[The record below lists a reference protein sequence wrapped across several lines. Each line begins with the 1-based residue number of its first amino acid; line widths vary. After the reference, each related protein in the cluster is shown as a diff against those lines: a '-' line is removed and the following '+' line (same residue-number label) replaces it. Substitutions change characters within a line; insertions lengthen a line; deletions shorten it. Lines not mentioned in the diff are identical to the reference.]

1 MANLGLFSPLDVSD
15 HCCRR
20 RCCCCRGYANISVLE
35 SVVANYSA
43 AGLPLESLWVD
54 IEYMASRFKTMTFD
68 PGARVT
74 KK

>member
-1 MANLGLFSPLDVSD
+1 MLELVVAVSVQLAD
-15 HCCRR
+15 CCCVC
-20 RCCCCRGYANISVLE
+20 CCCCRGYANISVLE

-68 PGARVT
+68 PGVL
-74 KK
+74 KH